1 MHRSK
6 LRTIQLVSLCPSIH
20 VKTYGLNNVLFP
32 LLEDLKVLERDG
44 IKFSKDGM
52 LPLMVGRLVPI
63 GCPAWHVLLL
73 LLDVVEYCT
82 SPEVTPALSMFLSD
96 LINDFLTSYF
106 AVFPD
111 VSMKPKFHY
120 LIHYPQ
126 MLLQFGPLINT

>member
-1 MHRSK
+1 MSDNIGSFK
-6 LRTIQLVSLCPSIH
+6 
-20 VKTYGLNNVLFP
+20 VKQTACQMWCFI
-32 LLEDLKVLERDG
+32 R
-44 IKFSKDGM
+44 M